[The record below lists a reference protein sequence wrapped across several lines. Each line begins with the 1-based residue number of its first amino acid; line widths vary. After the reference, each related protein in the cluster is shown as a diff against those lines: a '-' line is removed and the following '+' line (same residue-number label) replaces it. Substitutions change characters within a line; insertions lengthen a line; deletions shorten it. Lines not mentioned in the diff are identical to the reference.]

1 MSLKFIPLLLQF
13 RNLSSQI
20 LYEMQWRKGF
30 VGGTNISQQ
39 SSTYMCIHFMKY
51 CANTSV
57 PKGTVIHVHAE
68 WLSLQLSDAMEISWQ
83 KLTKLHSYNYILDRN
98 CNQSSTT
105 LCVTWPITVYKSYKQ
120 ILHMRLNCYLF
131 NCDHFIILFSTE
143 VKGLFFLASEV
154 VNMKGH
160 HKAFCTNLFVP
171 KCTKQ
176 IKQNH
181 KANNSGKWSAR
192 HVFMVWSLV
201 SRLHID

>member
-1 MSLKFIPLLLQF
+1 MKCNGEKDLLVGPIYHNKAVLTCAFIL
-13 RNLSSQI
+13 
-20 LYEMQWRKGF
+20 WRIVQTLVHQKVKLTVF
-30 VGGTNISQQ
+30 L
-39 SSTYMCIHFMKY
+39 
-51 CANTSV
+51 
-57 PKGTVIHVHAE
+57 TVIRCNGN
-68 WLSLQLSDAMEISWQ
+68 
-83 KLTKLHSYNYILDRN
+83 KLKKLAKLHSYNYILDWN

-105 LCVTWPITVYKSYKQ
+105 LCVTWPIIVYKSYKQ
-120 ILHMRLNCYLF
+120 ILHMTLNCYLF
-131 NCDHFIILFSTE
+131 NCDHFIIPFSTE

-154 VNMKGH
+154 VKMKGH
-160 HKAFCTNLFVP
+160 HKAFCTTLFVP